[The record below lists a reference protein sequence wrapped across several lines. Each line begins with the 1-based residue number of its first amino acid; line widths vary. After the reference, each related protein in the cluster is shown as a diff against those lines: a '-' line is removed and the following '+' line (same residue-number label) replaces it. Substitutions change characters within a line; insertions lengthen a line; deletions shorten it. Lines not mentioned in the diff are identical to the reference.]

1 MRQNGRK
8 RPAPGIRGGALD
20 LRVFQSEQ
28 KKVTRKGTLKSNAHP
43 WKIETTA

>member
-8 RPAPGIRGGALD
+8 RPVPGIRDGSLD
-20 LRVFQSEQ
+20 LQTFQSEQ
-28 KKVTRKGTLKSNAHP
+28 KKVTRNGTLKSNAHP